1 LQCISSYP
9 RNGGTHDQDSDVL
22 QIAYRDPLQTA
33 VVAGLQQA
41 MRAVV
46 TSGTGTGANLPGT
59 PVYGKTTFDAKS
71 RPGRSTAVCLG
82 VDGLRSRP
90 VRQRDV

>member
-1 LQCISSYP
+1 
-9 RNGGTHDQDSDVL
+9 
-22 QIAYRDPLQTA
+22 
-33 VVAGLQQA
+33 

-90 VRQRDV
+90 VRQRDVGAGNLSVTPGADKSDLQLPR